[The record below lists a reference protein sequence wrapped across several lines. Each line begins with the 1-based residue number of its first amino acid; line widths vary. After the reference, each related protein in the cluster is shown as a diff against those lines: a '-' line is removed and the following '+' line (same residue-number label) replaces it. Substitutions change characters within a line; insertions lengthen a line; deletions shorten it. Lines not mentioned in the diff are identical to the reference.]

1 MIKINNKIINLYYF
15 KINKLK
21 IFIIMIKLIKQK
33 NKIKNNNNNLMNNTK
48 KTKLF

>member
-21 IFIIMIKLIKQK
+21 IFIIMIKLVKQK
-33 NKIKNNNNNLMNNTK
+33 NNIQNNNNSLMNNTK
-48 KTKLF
+48 KNKIF